1 MPLCNTQDNT
11 GQSELTVKMTE
22 MLSMVDEKLREV
34 LHPVAYTVLVVI
46 LQLLS
51 QVFYAARE
59 GVKSLNP
66 KFFGKSVRGD
76 IVFLTGMYPPQQH

>member
-1 MPLCNTQDNT
+1 M
-11 GQSELTVKMTE
+11 
-22 MLSMVDEKLREV
+22 REV

-76 IVFLTGMYPPQQH
+76 IVFLTGSTVVAIHCFEETAGTY